1 MLGSFERVKINTY
14 EDLVD
19 NMFQVDV
26 QYTFWKNKY
35 EQAEVEL
42 WLETDWNEVFPDK
55 KPTVKDKEM
64 WIKKELAEVKELRD
78 TAKLQFDDLRR
89 LYDLVM
95 KYGIEVLTVRMEI

>member
-1 MLGSFERVKINTY
+1 MLGSFERLNISNY
-14 EDLVD
+14 EELID

-26 QYTFWKNKY
+26 KYNFWKNKY
-35 EQAEVEL
+35 EQSEVEL

-64 WIKKELAEVKELRD
+64 WIKKELAEIKELRD
-78 TAKLQFDDLRR
+78 TAKLQFDDLKR